1 MLFETI
7 QDSISSLARELL
19 YRHYEELKVL
29 PSWQLLLFCCQLSL
43 NFAVSLLLAIH
54 SNDFITQENKIIR
67 DEMVKK
73 MMVIVGEKL
82 LLDSLT
88 KLKYIVSYFGSI
100 LYLSAHLMITILR
113 VNYARLVYRA
123 MFMMRL
129 L

>member
-7 QDSISSLARELL
+7 QDNISALARELL

-29 PSWQLLLFCCQLSL
+29 PSWQLLFCYQLSL
-43 NFAVSLLLAIH
+43 NFAVSLLLSIH
-54 SNDFITQENKIIR
+54 SNDFITQENKITH

-73 MMVIVGEKL
+73 MMIIVGEKL

-88 KLKYIVSYFGSI
+88 KLKYSVSYSGSI
-100 LYLSAHLMITILR
+100 LYLSTHLMITIPR

-123 MFMMRL
+123 IFMMHL